1 MKTPSRSSRKM
12 YLARSLDVGRD
23 GTIGSE
29 PLVLAVYD
37 DNIQP
42 MIDWS
47 RVSGF
52 DWDRGNARKSVDKH
66 SVNQA
71 EAEQAFFNEPLLLV
85 PDFKHSELESRS
97 HALSVTDEGRHLH
110 ITFTLRAAETLIRV
124 ISARDMHR
132 KERDLYE
139 QAKENSP

>member
-1 MKTPSRSSRKM
+1 
-12 YLARSLDVGRD
+12 
-23 GTIGSE
+23 
-29 PLVLAVYD
+29 
-37 DNIQP
+37 

-85 PDFKHSELESRS
+85 PDLKHSELEPRY

-110 ITFTLRAAETLIRV
+110 IAFTLRAAETLIRV

-132 KERDLYE
+132 NERDLYE